1 MKKEQILLK
10 TSSHQAHAILLLP
23 AKAKK
28 TGVVIAHGAGG
39 NMHASFIN
47 YFHERI
53 AEDGFPCLKFNF
65 PYSDA
70 GKKAPDPQPV
80 LLACFQKA
88 MEAMPPGPLVIG
100 GKSMG
105 GRMASYL
112 GSEQR
117 VAGLFF
123 LGYPLHPP
131 GKQDQL
137 RDQHLY
143 TIQKPMFFASGTK
156 DPFAR
161 IELLNATISRIGKP
175 ATKYLIEDG
184 GHSFE
189 VSKKSGR
196 SASEILDLVAQE
208 LLSFLEKASQ
218 SR

>member
-1 MKKEQILLK
+1 MKKEEILLQ
-10 TSSHQAHAILLLP
+10 TGSHQAHAILLIP
-23 AKAKK
+23 PIAKK

-39 NMHASFIN
+39 NMHAAFIN

-53 AEDGFPCLKFNF
+53 AQEGYPCLKFNF

-80 LLACFQKA
+80 LLACFRKA
-88 MEAMPPGPLVIG
+88 MEAMPPGQLVIG

-112 GSEQR
+112 GNEER
-117 VAGLFF
+117 VSGLVF

-143 TIQKPMFFASGTK
+143 SIHKPMFFASGTK

-161 IELLNATISRIGKP
+161 IELLSQTISKIGKY
-175 ATKYLIEDG
+175 ATKYLVNDG

-189 VSKKSGR
+189 VPKKSGKN
-196 SASEILDLVAQE
+196 SSEILDLVAKE
-208 LLSFLEKASQ
+208 LLSFLEIVSQ
-218 SR
+218 AR

>member
-10 TSSHQAHAILLLP
+10 TSSHQARAILLLP
-23 AKAKK
+23 PKAKK
-28 TGVVIAHGAGG
+28 MGVVIAHGAGG
-39 NMHASFIN
+39 NMHASFIA

-53 AEDGFPCLKFNF
+53 AEEGYPCLKFNF

-88 MEAMPPGPLVIG
+88 MEAMPSGPLMIG

-112 GSEQR
+112 GNDDR
-117 VAGLFF
+117 VLGLFF

-131 GKQDQL
+131 GKPDQL
-137 RDQHLY
+137 RDEHLY
-143 TIQKPMFFASGTK
+143 SIHKPMFFASGTK

-161 IELLNATISRIGKP
+161 IELLNATIGRIGKY
-175 ATKYLIEDG
+175 ATKYLIEEG
-184 GHSFE
+184 GHSFD
-189 VSKKSGR
+189 VPKKSGK
-196 SASEILDLVAQE
+196 SSDEILDLVLKE
-208 LLSFLEKASQ
+208 LLSFLERVSQ
-218 SR
+218 SV